1 MLRRHVIGLGSLLLG
16 ALSFGGW
23 TLSRKGKEPLL
34 LSARDDADGKHYAV
48 GYRLD
53 GQCAF
58 ATEVGLRCHAIVQH
72 PSLPLALF
80 VARRPGRQS
89 YLVSLEDGRLLQKGR
104 KAILVSKVPLAA
116 VEASSDART
125 KEGTPA

>member
-23 TLSRKGKEPLL
+23 SFSRQGSQPLV
-34 LSARDDADGKHYAV
+34 LSARDDADGQHYAV

-53 GQCAF
+53 GKCQF
-58 ATEVGLRCHAIVQH
+58 ATRVAQRCHDIVQH

-80 VARRPGRQS
+80 VARRPGTES
-89 YLVSLEDGRLLQKGR
+89 YLIDLNDGRLLQ
-104 KAILVSKVPLAA
+104 
-116 VEASSDART
+116 T
-125 KEGTPA
+125 